1 MDSDS
6 SLPPL
11 LISLLVFCAFLL
23 VFISLAFAEPSRNNV
38 RIQANARPLLR
49 RLLLPLSPYKYACII
64 ALTLSGLA
72 LAMSLRPLGWW
83 PVTGLALVLLILVT
97 VIERSASA
105 ITGRRPNRLG
115 RRFGFLPR
123 ALFGQQRQR
132 SGGGA
137 YVGLEGNIAAETG
150 SSAPLE
156 FAEPEITEEEL
167 VGLDQRN
174 REMLRSILR
183 LDVSTAREAMVP
195 RLDMVAVEINSPLS
209 DVVDLVIESGHSRIP
224 VYEETIDS
232 ILGVVHSRDLLAELR
247 GQPNSSLRQVMRPA
261 FFIPETKRLDDLLQE
276 LQQKAIQL
284 AIVVDEYGGTE
295 GLVTMEDLL
304 EEIVGEIEDEFSRS
318 EEPVTRMPDGSVVVD
333 AGITTEDV
341 KGLFGTE
348 LHDPDIDTVGG
359 YVYRALGRIPEVGDF
374 VYTDHLSIEVIAIL
388 GRRIRKLRIKR
399 VEGDT
404 VSEGTAPS

>member
-11 LISLLVFCAFLL
+11 LVSLLVFCAFLL
-23 VFISLAFAEPSRNNV
+23 AFTFLAFAEPFRNNG
-38 RIQANARPLLR
+38 RIQANGKPFLR
-49 RLLLPLSPYKYACII
+49 RLWLPLSPYKYTCII

-72 LAMSLRPLGWW
+72 LAISLRPLGWW
-83 PVTGLALVLLILVT
+83 PVTGLALALLVLVT
-97 VIERSASA
+97 IVEWTASTIA
-105 ITGRRPNRLG
+105 GRRPNG
-115 RRFGFLPR
+115 FGFLPR
-123 ALFGQQRQR
+123 SLFGNLGRW
-132 SGGGA
+132 SGGRAHG
-137 YVGLEGNIAAETG
+137 GRGGNYAAEAG
-150 SSAPLE
+150 SGPPLE

-167 VGLDQRN
+167 VSLDQRD

-195 RLDMVAVEINSPLS
+195 RLDMVAAEINSPLS
-209 DVVDLVIESGHSRIP
+209 DVVDLIVESGHSRIP
-224 VYEETIDS
+224 VYEETIDR
-232 ILGVVHSRDLLAELR
+232 IVGVVHSRDLLAELR

-348 LHDPDIDTVGG
+348 LRDPDIDTVGG

-404 VSEGTAPS
+404 VSEGTTPS